1 MKCIINRMLILHI
14 SKMHIHIF
22 ASQCIVPRYIITPLL
37 SGRIWGR
44 IWLAIVG
51 CWWSINLRQSFVCLK
66 INLIKFNW
74 CNMLTSQGLPG
85 PAGPPGEPG
94 KPGDEVSGVL
104 FMTFF
109 PCLFQQ
115 KLNICLDI
123 YIFELSFLFF

>member
-1 MKCIINRMLILHI
+1 
-14 SKMHIHIF
+14 
-22 ASQCIVPRYIITPLL
+22 
-37 SGRIWGR
+37 
-44 IWLAIVG
+44 
-51 CWWSINLRQSFVCLK
+51 
-66 INLIKFNW
+66 
-74 CNMLTSQGLPG
+74 MLTSQGLPG